1 VTIQLH
7 PICRSRALHTP
18 LTGHDAFAKYLAP
31 LRKAEW
37 VVYAKHPFGGPEAVL
52 AYLSRYTH
60 RVAISNARLIAFDK
74 TGVTFKWK
82 DYRAKGRDKAKVM
95 TLPARRVHPPLPHSR
110 LALRLPSH
118 SALRP
123 FRQYHAQQEHRT
135 RT

>member
-1 VTIQLH
+1 MDLCPGTAGGTDKERLLRDGRSKRAVTIQLH

-60 RVAISNARLIAFDK
+60 RVAISNSRLIALDQAN
-74 TGVTFKWK
+74 VTFKWK
-82 DYRAKGRDKAKVM
+82 ILWGGG
-95 TLPARRVHPPLPHSR
+95 
-110 LALRLPSH
+110 
-118 SALRP
+118 
-123 FRQYHAQQEHRT
+123 
-135 RT
+135 